1 MSQENVEI
9 MRRAYAAFNRGD
21 IDDLLALMDEDVEA
35 VSRLAAWRCVKGR
48 RQLLPLSAI
57 QPVVGPAPSPSEL
70 ADSTRPLRVGRKF
83 DEP

>member
-48 RQLLPLSAI
+48 RPLCRSGLSSRSSA
-57 QPVVGPAPSPSEL
+57 STL
-70 ADSTRPLRVGRKF
+70 ATGVGRLSCDR
-83 DEP
+83 DE